1 MDEKLLQLLETKN
14 FLQLT
19 ADEKQFV
26 LQNITEQEYNN
37 QHSVLAISSEI
48 INEEIDAISIDT
60 QMFDEVLEQAKASSV
75 FDYKVSLIK
84 VAAVF
89 LVAMV
94 SYHLVMAHI
103 YSTNEQ
109 EPLIVHNT
117 DTIYKVEKIYNTD
130 TVYLTEYKTKFIKKD
145 CDKSTAKIAQS
156 TLESQISKEK
166 FEYYKKKITY
176 DLQNNKAH
184 RKGKSLSNQTSIF
197 RDTLFPVKDNVFVGL
212 E

>member
-1 MDEKLLQLLETKN
+1 MDEKLLQLLETKS

-26 LQNITEQEYNN
+26 LQNITEDEYNE
-37 QHSVLAISSEI
+37 QHSIISISSEI
-48 INEEIDAISIDT
+48 IGEEIAAIAIDT
-60 QMFDEVLEQAKASSV
+60 QVFDNLLKQGKTSSV

-89 LVAMV
+89 LVTMV

-103 YSTNEQ
+103 YNTNKQ

-130 TVYLTEYKTKFIKKD
+130 TVYLTKYKTKFIKKD
-145 CDKSTAKIAQS
+145 CNKSTLKIAQS

-166 FEYYKKKITY
+166 FEYYKKKIAY
-176 DLQNNKAH
+176 DLQNNKNR
-184 RKGKSLSNQTSIF
+184 RKGKSLSNQTNIF
-197 RDTLFPVKDNVFVGL
+197 KDTLFPVEDNVFVGL

>member
-1 MDEKLLQLLETKN
+1 MDEKLLQLLETKS

-19 ADEKQFV
+19 TDEKQFV
-26 LQNITEQEYNN
+26 LQNITEDEYTE
-37 QHSVLAISSEI
+37 QHSVLSISSEI
-48 INEEIDAISIDT
+48 IDEEILSIPLDK
-60 QMFDEVLEQAKASSV
+60 QMFDEVLKQAKASSV
-75 FDYKVSLIK
+75 FDYKVSIIK

-94 SYHLVMAHI
+94 SYHLVMSHI

-145 CDKSTAKIAQS
+145 CDKSTPKIAQS
-156 TLESQISKEK
+156 NIESQISKEK
-166 FEYYKKKITY
+166 FEYYKKKIAY
-176 DLQNNKAH
+176 DLQNNKAR
-184 RKGKSLSNQTSIF
+184 RKGKSLSNQTNIF
-197 RDTLFPVKDNVFVGL
+197 RDTIFPVEDNVFVGI

>member
-1 MDEKLLQLLETKN
+1 MDEKLLQLLETKS
-14 FLQLT
+14 FSQLT

-26 LQNITEQEYNN
+26 LQNITEQEYNE
-37 QHSVLAISSEI
+37 QHSIFAISSEI
-48 INEEIDAISIDT
+48 IDEEIAAIAIDT
-60 QMFDEVLEQAKASSV
+60 QIFDNVLKAGRTSS
-75 FDYKVSLIK
+75 FLYYKVSLIK

-130 TVYLTEYKTKFIKKD
+130 TVYLTEYKTKIVKKD
-145 CDKSTAKIAQS
+145 CNKSTPKIAQS
-156 TLESQISKEK
+156 NLESQISKEK
-166 FEYYKKKITY
+166 FEYYKKKIAY
-176 DLQNNKAH
+176 DLKNNKAR
-184 RKGKSLSNQTSIF
+184 RKGKSLSNQTNMF
-197 RDTLFPVKDNVFVGL
+197 RDTLFPVEDNVFVGL
-212 E
+212 K